1 MEWAIKMLMM
11 VLEKASPEIRQ
22 ALVDLVK
29 DWEVKALATPNKVDD
44 ILVYLVKKV
53 LLIED
58 ES

>member
-1 MEWAIKMLMM
+1 MEWALKMLMM

-44 ILVYLVKKV
+44 ILVYLVKKI

>member
-44 ILVYLVKKV
+44 ILVYLVKKI